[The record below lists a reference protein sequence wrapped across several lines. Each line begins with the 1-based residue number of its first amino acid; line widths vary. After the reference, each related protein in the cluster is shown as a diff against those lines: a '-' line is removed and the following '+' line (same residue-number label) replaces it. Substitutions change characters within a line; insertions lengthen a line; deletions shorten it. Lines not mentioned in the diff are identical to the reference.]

1 MYYRLLRGGDNVEQ
15 LMQKYIKYFYIVLIV
30 IIAIQL
36 LGTVI
41 ETLISGLQCGALVSM
56 ILFLVNIILLTDAVK
71 HNVRQQFTECKEDA
85 RILRFTLG
93 LLALVRMFACCH
105 VDLDWIALTDY
116 IMIIGVIEIVLA
128 HRIKSIELL
137 ERLAS
142 KVVKED
148 TLDQKGG

>member
-1 MYYRLLRGGDNVEQ
+1 MLEQ

-30 IIAIQL
+30 IIAVQL

-41 ETLISGLQCGALVSM
+41 ETLVLGLQCGALVSM
-56 ILFLVNIILLTDAVK
+56 ILFLVNIILLVDAIK
-71 HNVRQQFTECKEDA
+71 HNLKQQFTECKEDA
-85 RILRFTLG
+85 RVLRFTLG
-93 LLALVRMFACCH
+93 LLALVRMFACCTQE
-105 VDLDWIALTDY
+105 LDWIAFTDY

-142 KVVKED
+142 KVTRD
-148 TLDQKGG
+148 NTLDQERRLK